1 MSTNKINPEN
11 KLLKKITERIKS
23 SELKVFPDDFL
34 SSSNYY
40 NETIPDKI
48 LVIASELFGHFEI
61 KTSDGEFFKMVDDIH
76 LAKYYVYSSLQRK
89 SSLKIPT
96 EDSTLKSIIADYEKY
111 FDNLVK
117 MIDTEINNS
126 GLNINKMKIT
136 NEIIHSL
143 NLTRY

>member
-1 MSTNKINPEN
+1 
-11 KLLKKITERIKS
+11 
-23 SELKVFPDDFL
+23 
-34 SSSNYY
+34 
-40 NETIPDKI
+40 
-48 LVIASELFGHFEI
+48 
-61 KTSDGEFFKMVDDIH
+61 MVDDIH